1 MYPGSPFTL
10 SDEVNDAR
18 WQLPADIEVA
28 EVLEADREFL
38 RALGAR
44 G

>member
-1 MYPGSPFTL
+1 
-10 SDEVNDAR
+10 
-18 WQLPADIEVA
+18 LPAEIEVA
-28 EVLEADREFL
+28 DVLEADREFL